1 MSEETI
7 SFGAGMMQMITK
19 QLAPHFMP
27 SYSLSF
33 SMVDVICSACQLN
46 AQFHLILFKNFN
58 FTNPVVHNL
67 L

>member
-1 MSEETI
+1 MRKTI

-27 SYSLSF
+27 SYSSSF
-33 SMVDVICSACQLN
+33 SMVDVICSPACQLN
-46 AQFHLILFKNFN
+46 AQFHLILLKSFN
-58 FTNPVVHNL
+58 FTYPVAHDL